1 MGRGGNFKLTDCIY
15 IHDTYIQ
22 HTYGEGGSNDLTKL
36 SVSEL
41 QKSVVVHQHQNMKL
55 NV

>member
-1 MGRGGNFKLTDCIY
+1 MGRGGNFKLTVY

-36 SVSEL
+36 SISQL
-41 QKSVVVHQHQNMKL
+41 QK
-55 NV
+55 